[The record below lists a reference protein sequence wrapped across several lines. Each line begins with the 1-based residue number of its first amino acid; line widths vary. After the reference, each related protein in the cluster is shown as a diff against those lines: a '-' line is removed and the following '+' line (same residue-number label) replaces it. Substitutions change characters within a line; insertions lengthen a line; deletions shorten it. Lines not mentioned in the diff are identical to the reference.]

1 MKLLNLNSKLFR
13 VVAAIAM
20 LVMVSPA
27 LAQSLTGTVSGVVK
41 DEQGGVLPGATITLL
56 GKTGA
61 ITTVAAADGSY
72 RFLAVEPGTYSISAT
87 MSGFEGR
94 RQGGVVVNIG
104 RTTPMDFSLKVSSLS
119 ETVDVSGEAP
129 VVDVTSSATSNSLS
143 QDLLFSMPIRPT
155 NAATG
160 LMNFMPGINSQSAFG
175 GDGSTGNSLLL
186 DGVDTRDPGFGSAWT
201 FFNFNIVEEVQ
212 IGGLG
217 AAAEYGGFTGGV
229 VNTVTKSGGNKHGG
243 LFELQFTNASLGSA
257 NVTDAVR
264 KANPALGDPAKVT
277 KLLDMT
283 GQLSG
288 PFIKDKLFYF
298 ASAQRYQLESDPS
311 GPLTYRKEVSPRL
324 NGKLTYI
331 KDAKNNF
338 NLTLQADDYNIK
350 GRCDVAAYLCADN
363 LLDDE
368 DAPEIVWGASWRHVF
383 SANTLAEVKY
393 SGWWG
398 YFDLNPV
405 VNKPGRTDGDT
416 GSRTVSLGWFS
427 YSDRKRNQANA
438 SITHF
443 ADGFGKHELK
453 FGVEIERSN
462 ARDRYGYINDI
473 FYYDYGGSP
482 YYAYNYGYDISG
494 TNQRL
499 AGFVQDSWKVNDRLT
514 LNPGVRI
521 DVYRGKGKDVG
532 TVYSASGIA
541 PRFGFAFDLTGDNKT
556 VLKGSYGQY
565 YEGLFTPIFAGA
577 LPGKEDFVLYD
588 VSRCPSITA
597 NCAPFRQEIERTPA
611 TLYKV
616 DPDIKHPRTQEF
628 TVGFERAL
636 TANLRFSATGI
647 SRELQNVQGSVI
659 PSARFAPVNVNN
671 GLTGTPLTVY
681 RWTNRSAS
689 EKDLLITNPDGFQYR
704 DASGAVIATAAADR
718 SYKAAMFVLNKR
730 MSNNWLAQVSYVWSR
745 TEGHLSNGSLASA
758 GTSRFFET
766 PTLSVVNTDGRALN
780 DRTHE
785 LKVLAG
791 YQIPKAD
798 VMVSAFYRNVS
809 GRTYAPFAQLSSTEA
824 PGYPSSTWRR
834 PFLAPR
840 GSYRLP
846 KENILDLRFEK
857 IFKIGG
863 RGDRLGLFAD
873 ITNVFNETVITAAQ
887 TRYPSVGVTT
897 PSGQSATVL
906 FGSPSSI
913 NAPRQIQLTAR
924 WSF

>member
-1 MKLLNLNSKLFR
+1 MRLQSMNRTYFR
-13 VVAAIAM
+13 AFLALALI
-20 LVMVSPA
+20 VSVTPA
-27 LAQSLTGTVSGVVK
+27 FAQSLTGTVSGVVK

-61 ITTVAAADGSY
+61 LTSAAGADGSY
-72 RFLAVEPGTYSISAT
+72 RFLAVEPGAYSVSAT
-87 MSGFEGR
+87 MSGFEGK
-94 RQGGVVVNIG
+94 RQPSISVGIG
-104 RTTPMDFSLKVSSLS
+104 RNSAVDFSLKVSAMS

-129 VVDVTSSATSNSLS
+129 VVDVTSSSTSNSLS

-217 AAAEYGGFTGGV
+217 ATAEYGGFTGGV
-229 VNTVTKSGGNKHGG
+229 VNTVTKSGGNKNAG
-243 LFELQFTNASLGSA
+243 LFEVQFTNSSFGSA
-257 NVTDAVR
+257 NVTDAIR
-264 KANPALGDPAKVT
+264 KGNPALGDPAKVT

-288 PFIKDKLFYF
+288 PIVKDKLFYF
-298 ASAQRYQLESDPS
+298 ASAQRYQLETDPS

-331 KDAKNNF
+331 KDSKNNF

-350 GRCDVAAYLCADN
+350 GRCDVAAFLCADK

-368 DAPEIVWGASWRHVF
+368 DAPEIVWGLSWRHVF
-383 SANTLAEVKY
+383 SSNTLAEVKY
-393 SGWWG
+393 TGWWG

-405 VNKPGRTDGDT
+405 VNAPGRTDGDT

-438 SITHF
+438 AITHF

-473 FYYDYGGSP
+473 FYYDYGGRP
-482 YYAYNYGYDISG
+482 YLAYDYGYDING
-494 TNQRL
+494 TNQRV
-499 AGFVQDSWKVNDRLT
+499 AAFAQDSWKVNDRLT
-514 LNPGVRI
+514 LNPGVRL
-521 DVYRGKGKDVG
+521 DVYKGKGKDVG
-532 TVYSASGIA
+532 TVYSASGLA
-541 PRFGFAFDLTGDNKT
+541 PRLGFAFDLTGDNKT
-556 VLKGSYGQY
+556 VLKGSFGHY
-565 YEGLFTPIFAGA
+565 YEGLFTPLFAGA
-577 LPGKEDFVLYD
+577 IPGKEDFVTYD
-588 VSRCPSITA
+588 VSRCPSITS
-597 NCAPFRQEIERTPA
+597 NCAPFKVVVDRSPT

-628 TVGFERAL
+628 TLGFERAL
-636 TANLRFSATGI
+636 TNNLRFSATGI
-647 SRELQNVQGSVI
+647 LRDLQNVQGSVI
-659 PSARFAPVNVNN
+659 PSARWAAVPYNN
-671 GLTGTPLTVY
+671 ALSRSPMTVY

-689 EKDLLITNPDGFQYR
+689 ERDLLITNPDGFQYK
-704 DASGAVIATAAADR
+704 DAAGGTIATAVADR
-718 SYKAAMFVLNKR
+718 KYTAAMFVLNKR
-730 MSNNWLAQVSYVWSR
+730 MSNNWLAQISYVWSR

-766 PTLSVVNTDGRALN
+766 PALSTVNTFGRALN
-780 DRTHE
+780 DRPHE

-809 GRTYAPFAQLSSTEA
+809 GRTYTPFAQLSSTEMA
-824 PGYPSSTWRR
+824 GYPSSSWRR
-834 PFLAPR
+834 PLLAPR

-846 KENILDLRFEK
+846 TEKVLDLRFEK
-857 IFKIGG
+857 IFRIGG

-873 ITNVFNETVITAAQ
+873 ITNVFNETIITSTQ
-887 TRYPSVGVTT
+887 NRYPSAAVTT
-897 PSGQSATVL
+897 PSGSPATVL
-906 FGSPSSI
+906 FAGPSAI
-913 NAPRQIQLTAR
+913 NPPRQVQLTAR

>member
-1 MKLLNLNSKLFR
+1 MIKRKVFHAL
-13 VVAAIAM
+13 VVLAVMAIG
-20 LVMVSPA
+20 SPA
-27 LAQSLTGTVSGVVK
+27 FAQSLTGTVSGVVK
-41 DEQGGVLPGATITLL
+41 DEQGGVLPGATLSL
-56 GKTGA
+56 VGKTGA
-61 ITTVAAADGSY
+61 VTTVAGTDGTY
-72 RFLAVEPGTYSISAT
+72 RFLAVEPGAYSISAT

-94 RQGGVVVNIG
+94 RQPGVVVNIG
-104 RTTPMDFSLKVSSLS
+104 RNATVEFALRVSSLS
-119 ETVDVSGEAP
+119 EIVDVSGEAP
-129 VVDVTSSATSNSLS
+129 VVDVTSSSTSNTLS
-143 QDLLFSMPIRPT
+143 NDLLFSMPIRPT
-155 NAATG
+155 NAATQ
-160 LMNFMPGINSQSAFG
+160 LMNFMPGINSQSAYG

-201 FFNFNIVEEVQ
+201 FFNFNIVEAVE

-229 VNTVTKSGGNKHGG
+229 VNTVTKSGGNKNGG
-243 LFELQFTNASLGSA
+243 LFEVQFTNSSFGTS
-257 NVTDAVR
+257 NVTSAIR
-264 KANPALGDPAKVT
+264 KDNPALGDPAKVT
-277 KLLDMT
+277 KLLDLT

-298 ASAQRYQLESDPS
+298 ASVQRYQLETDPS

-331 KDAKNNF
+331 KDSKNNF

-368 DAPEIVWGASWRHVF
+368 DAPEYVWIASWRHVF
-383 SANTLAEVKY
+383 SQKTLAEVKY
-393 SGWWG
+393 TGWWG

-416 GSRTVSLGWFS
+416 GTRTVSLGWFS
-427 YSDRKRNQANA
+427 YSDRTRNQANA
-438 SITHF
+438 SITHY
-443 ADGFGKHELK
+443 ADGYGKHQLK
-453 FGVEIERSN
+453 FGVEVERST
-462 ARDRYGYINDI
+462 ARDRYGYINDAY
-473 FYYDYGGSP
+473 YYDYGGKP
-482 YYAYNYGYDISG
+482 YYQFDYGYDING

-499 AGFVQDSWKVNDRLT
+499 AAFAQDSWQISDRLSI
-514 LNPGVRI
+514 NPGVRL
-521 DVYRGKGKDVG
+521 DTYRGKGKGVG
-532 TVYSASGIA
+532 TVYSATGIA
-541 PRFGFAFDLTGDNKT
+541 PRLGFAFDLTGDNKT
-556 VLKGSYGQY
+556 VLKGSFGQY

-577 LPGKEDFVLYD
+577 LPGKEDFVTYD
-588 VSRCPSITA
+588 VSSCPSITA
-597 NCAPFRQEIERTPA
+597 NCKPFRKEIDRSPA
-611 TLYKV
+611 VLYKV
-616 DPDIKHPRTQEF
+616 DPDIKHPRTDEF
-628 TVGFERAL
+628 TVGLERAL
-636 TANLRFSATGI
+636 TRDLRFSATGI
-647 SRELQNVQGSVI
+647 FRELKNAQGSVI
-659 PSARFAPVNVNN
+659 PSARWAPTTVTNA
-671 GLTGTPLTVY
+671 LTGAPLTVY

-689 EKDLLITNPDGFQYR
+689 EKDLLITNPDGFQYK
-704 DASGAVIATAAADR
+704 DAAGNVLATAEGDR

-730 MSNNWLAQVSYVWSR
+730 MSNRWLSQVSYVWSR

-766 PTLSVVNTDGRALN
+766 PTQGTVNTFGRALN

-791 YQIPKAD
+791 YEIPKVD

-809 GRTYAPFAQLSSTEA
+809 GRTYTPFAQLSSTQI
-824 PGYPSSTWRR
+824 PGLPASSWRR
-834 PFLAPR
+834 PLLASR

-846 KENILDLRFEK
+846 KESILDLRIEK
-857 IFKIGG
+857 ILKIGSK
-863 RGDRLGLFAD
+863 GDRIGLAAD
-873 ITNVFNETVITAAQ
+873 ITNVFNRTVITGAQ

-906 FGSPSSI
+906 FGGPSSI